1 VPLHDPTD
9 APHRAPAGV
18 EFPVH
23 TAFPSSSAHVCPAL
37 QVVLSPSVQTA
48 RHVGGLPTHQLP
60 AEQARKSPLCCTPHG
75 DPVPTI
81 WSEHPHTPTPA
92 VVVGKHPWHRPG
104 WSGLQN
110 EWHRPATH
118 GIPSLHG
125 CVPSHAWHEVA
136 PAVGAHTSS
145 AVLVTTK
152 HPNPVAHVCAM
163 QPLHLPVPPQQ
174 ARQYASSAVPMH
186 TPHTQMSDSW
196 EDSSQRSPTIP
207 GASQAPCAVHP

>member
-18 EFPVH
+18 ELPVH

-48 RHVGGLPTHQLP
+48 RHIGGLPTHQLP
-60 AEQARKSPLCCTPHG
+60 AEHARKSPLCCTPQG

-110 EWHRPATH
+110 EWHRPAMH
-118 GIPSLHG
+118 GNPSLHG
-125 CVPSHAWHEVA
+125 WLPSHAWQELA
-136 PAVGAHTSS
+136 LAVGPHTLS
-145 AVLVTTK
+145 VDPVTVR
-152 HPNPVAHVCAM
+152 HWNPVPHVWAM
-163 QPLHLPVPPQQ
+163 QPLHCPVPSVPPQQ
-174 ARQYASSAVPMH
+174 DRQYASSTVPMH
-186 TPHTQMSDSW
+186 TPHWQTL
-196 EDSSQRSPTIP
+196 DSSQRLPTVP
-207 GASQAPCAVHP
+207 GASHAPCAVQL